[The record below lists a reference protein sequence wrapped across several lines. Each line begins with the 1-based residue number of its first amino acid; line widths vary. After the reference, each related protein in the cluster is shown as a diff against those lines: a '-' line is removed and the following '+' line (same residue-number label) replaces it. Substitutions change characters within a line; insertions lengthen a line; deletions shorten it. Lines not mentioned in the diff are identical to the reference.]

1 MNFLPEEFDE
11 ILNIYREE
19 SEEIVQKFNSN
30 LIRLEENPEDSQI
43 LTNLFQEAHSLKG
56 SARMLGFYNIQNISH
71 KIEDILALIRDKKLS
86 ITQSIF
92 DKLYKTVD
100 FLSFLIN
107 NSVNIKQDYNCD
119 SIDDYLNDLDAITGN
134 TELTNKEQPKE
145 LKKSSFSDVELEN
158 FLKQIPNINALVLES
173 LYILN
178 RYDEKEKETLISIL
192 SDNFINLHEIFK
204 VTNFSDL
211 NEKIESLKSIFNI
224 KVNVANS
231 VDAQEVEKYKELI
244 SEIVQG
250 INIIFS
256 HLSIPS
262 INNELIQEQDSDVDS
277 ISSKEP
283 SDDIDEFKIQL
294 REKLDY
300 LSSNIS
306 QIKTDSGYIENSQKY
321 VLSLLNCN
329 LGEDITKIYKKIFEI
344 LQQIKKLGIKPEN
357 DIITILTQSINITKK
372 IILNTD
378 TSEEE
383 DLSLLFQRLSIVEQM
398 IDISEIANPGHFLD
412 TSEKQNI
419 EPEFQKVQEF
429 FKTFEIGTIKTL
441 RVDTK
446 KLDTL
451 IVQTGELIINGIKN
465 QKHLSELD
473 KFNNKLFE
481 WGSVFKKTMN
491 YIKYYDKKT
500 MGRFDGNEAI
510 SAFNKQLINI
520 FQDNLNGINELIQDV
535 NELYK
540 QIHEDDV
547 KLNHII
553 LEIENV
559 VKSIRVLPLATVF
572 HMLPRMV
579 RDIAANNQKEVE
591 LLISGSETT
600 VDKKIIEEIKMPLI
614 HILRNSIDHGIE
626 LPEDRIKNNKPR
638 VGKIHLSAKYEEN
651 KIIIEI
657 EDDGLGI
664 NLKKVKEKALQKGLL
679 TNEEI
684 DSMNDEQIMN
694 LIFWPGFSTGDKI
707 TEISGRGIGLD
718 IVQTK
723 ISQLNG
729 KVKMYSMINQGAK
742 VIIELPI
749 SMSTVKSF
757 IVTIEDQNFAIPMN
771 AIKIVQWLNEDK
783 IFFKDGYK
791 SVLIDNQTIPVFD
804 LADVLG
810 IKRKINEI
818 KKNITIVVV
827 EAENNKVA
835 YIVDKLLGDQE
846 IIHKKLSPPIFKLKN
861 IGGITTLASGD
872 LCLIINISELLKN
885 SLPNV
890 DKLSVIENKLLTK
903 KKNAFD
909 PKKHKILIIDDSKI
923 TLTLLDKIVSKAGYQ
938 VVSYQDP
945 VSALEK
951 LKLDSLDLIIS
962 DIEMPKMNGYEL
974 VKHVKNN
981 EALNKIP
988 IIIIST
994 MQTPQIKDLFKD
1006 LKINNYINKLK
1017 FEKNDLLNKISNVI
1031 QKTNKAKRLS

>member
-19 SEEIVQKFNSN
+19 SEEIVQKFSNN
-30 LIRLEENPEDSQI
+30 LIRLEKNPEDYQLI
-43 LTNLFQEAHSLKG
+43 TNLFQEAHSLKG
-56 SARMLGFYNIQNISH
+56 SARMVGFYNIQNIAH
-71 KIEDILALIRDKKLS
+71 KIEDILSLIKEKKINLS
-86 ITQSIF
+86 QSIF
-92 DKLYKTVD
+92 DILYKTSD
-100 FLSFLIN
+100 FMLFLIN
-107 NSVNIKQDYNCD
+107 NSVKIKEDYNCE
-119 SIDDYLNDLDAITGN
+119 SIDDYIKDLNAIIGN
-134 TELTNKEQPKE
+134 DSVTKEAEIIEIKDN
-145 LKKSSFSDVELEN
+145 SFSDAELES
-158 FLKQIPNINALVLES
+158 FLKQISNINALILES
-173 LYILN
+173 IFVLD
-178 RYDEKEKETLISIL
+178 RYNEKEKETLISIL
-192 SDNFINLHEIFK
+192 MDNFVNLYEVFKRTKFSELTDKIENLKIIFSRKSCVIDSIDIHEI
-204 VTNFSDL
+204 
-211 NEKIESLKSIFNI
+211 
-224 KVNVANS
+224 
-231 VDAQEVEKYKELI
+231 EKYKELI
-244 SEIVQG
+244 LEIVQG

-256 HLSIPS
+256 HLSIPP
-262 INNELIQEQDSDVDS
+262 INNEFITNENSDNAATLTEELQADT
-277 ISSKEP
+277 
-283 SDDIDEFKIQL
+283 DELKTEL
-294 REKLDY
+294 KEKLDY

-306 QIKTDSGYIENSQKY
+306 QLKVDPVYIENSQKY
-321 VLSLLNCN
+321 VLNLLNYD
-329 LGEDITKIYKKIFEI
+329 LGEDISKIYKKIFDI
-344 LQQIKKLGIKPEN
+344 LLQIKKLGIKPEN

-372 IILNTD
+372 IILNND

-398 IDISEIANPGHFLD
+398 IDISEITNPGHFAE

-451 IVQTGELIINGIKN
+451 IAQTGELIINGIKT

-473 KFNNKLFE
+473 KFNSKLTE
-481 WGSVFKKTMN
+481 WNSIFKKTMN
-491 YIKYYDKKT
+491 YIKYYEKKT
-500 MGRFDGNEAI
+500 SNKHDGNEAI
-510 SAFNKQLINI
+510 SAFNKQLMNI
-520 FQDNLNGINELIQDV
+520 FQGNLNGMNELIVDV

-553 LEIENV
+553 LEIENI

-579 RDIAANNQKEVE
+579 RDIASNNQKEVE

-626 LPEDRIKNNKPR
+626 LPAERIKNNKPI
-638 VGKIHLSAKYEEN
+638 VGKIHLSARYEEN
-651 KIIIEI
+651 KIIIEV

-679 TNEEI
+679 TPEEI
-684 DSMNDEQIMN
+684 NSMSDEQIMN
-694 LIFWPGFSTGDKI
+694 LIFWPGFSTGDTI

-729 KVKMYSMINQGAK
+729 KVKIYSMINQGAK

-749 SMSTVKSF
+749 SMSTLKSF

-771 AIKIVQWLNEDK
+771 TIKIVQWISEDK

-791 SVLIDNQTIPVFD
+791 SILVDNQTIPVFD

-810 IKRKINEI
+810 IKRNLSESEN
-818 KKNITIVVV
+818 KKNITIVVI
-827 EAENNKVA
+827 ESENTKVA

-846 IIHKKLSPPIFKLKN
+846 ILHKKLSPPIFKLKN

-872 LCLIINISELLKN
+872 LCLIINVSELLKN
-885 SLPNV
+885 SLPNTERI
-890 DKLSVIENKLLTK
+890 SSIENKLITK
-903 KKNAFD
+903 KQDSFN
-909 PKKHKILIIDDSKI
+909 PGNYRLLIVDDSKI
-923 TLTLLDKIVSKAGYQ
+923 TLTLLDKIISKAGYQ
-938 VVSYQDP
+938 VTSCLDP
-945 VSALEK
+945 INALEK
-951 LKLDSLDLIIS
+951 LKHDSFDLIIS
-962 DIEMPKMNGYEL
+962 DIEMPTMNGYEL
-974 VKHVKNN
+974 IDHVKNN
-981 EALNKIP
+981 EMLNSIP
-988 IIIIST
+988 VMVIST
-994 MQTPQIKDLFKD
+994 IPSQQMKEHFKD
-1006 LKINNYINKLK
+1006 ISINSYINKLS
-1017 FEKNDLLNKISNVI
+1017 FEKNDFLDKIRDIV
-1031 QKTNKAKRLS
+1031 QKK

>member
-19 SEEIVQKFNSN
+19 SEEIVQKFSSN
-30 LIRLEENPEDSQI
+30 LIRLEKNPEDFQLI
-43 LTNLFQEAHSLKG
+43 TNLFQEAHSLKG
-56 SARMLGFYNIQNISH
+56 SARMVGFYNIQNIAH
-71 KIEDILALIRDKKLS
+71 KIEDILSLIKEKKIN

-92 DKLYKTVD
+92 DTLYKTTD
-100 FLSFLIN
+100 FLLFLIN
-107 NSVNIKQDYNCD
+107 NSVRIKEDYTCE
-119 SIDDYLNDLDAITGN
+119 SIADYLKDLNAIIGDDGL
-134 TELTNKEQPKE
+134 TEGKEIIEVKDN
-145 LKKSSFSDVELEN
+145 SFSDDELEN
-158 FLKQIPNINALVLES
+158 FLKQISNINALILES
-173 LYILN
+173 LFVLN
-178 RYDEKEKETLISIL
+178 RYNEKEKETLISIL
-192 SDNFINLHEIFK
+192 LDNFINLAEIFK
-204 VTNFSDL
+204 RTKFSELID
-211 NEKIESLKSIFNI
+211 KIENLKIIFSRKSCIIDSIDI
-224 KVNVANS
+224 
-231 VDAQEVEKYKELI
+231 QEIEKYKELI

-250 INIIFS
+250 INVIFS
-256 HLSIPS
+256 HLSIPP
-262 INNELIQEQDSDVDS
+262 INNELVTEENHDDGTALIQQ
-277 ISSKEP
+277 IEP
-283 SDDIDEFKIQL
+283 DANDLKAELK
-294 REKLDY
+294 EKLDY

-306 QIKTDSGYIENSQKY
+306 QLKVDPVYIENSQKY
-321 VLSLLNCN
+321 VLNLLNYD
-329 LGEDITKIYKKIFEI
+329 LGEDISKIYKKIFDI
-344 LQQIKKLGIKPEN
+344 LLQIKKLGIKPET

-372 IILNTD
+372 IILNAD
-378 TSEEE
+378 TTEEE

-398 IDISEIANPGHFLD
+398 IDISEITNPGHFAD
-412 TSEKQNI
+412 TTEKQTI

-451 IVQTGELIINGIKN
+451 IAQTGELIINGIKT

-473 KFNNKLFE
+473 KFNNKLTE
-481 WGSVFKKTMN
+481 WNSIFKKTMN

-500 MGRFDGNEAI
+500 SNKFDGNEAI

-520 FQDNLNGINELIQDV
+520 FQGNLNGMNELIADV

-553 LEIENV
+553 VEIENI

-579 RDIAANNQKEVE
+579 RDIASNNQKEVE

-626 LPEDRIKNNKPR
+626 LPDERIKNNKPR
-638 VGKIHLSAKYEEN
+638 VGKIHLSARYEEN
-651 KIIIEI
+651 KIIIEV

-664 NLKKVKEKALQKGLL
+664 NLKKVKEKAIQKGLL
-679 TNEEI
+679 TPEEI
-684 DSMNDEQIMN
+684 HSMSDEQIMN
-694 LIFWPGFSTGDKI
+694 LIFWPGFSTGETI

-729 KVKMYSMINQGAK
+729 KVKIYSMINQGAK
-742 VIIELPI
+742 VVIELPI
-749 SMSTVKSF
+749 SMSTLKSF

-771 AIKIVQWLNEDK
+771 TIKIVQWINEDK

-791 SVLIDNQTIPVFD
+791 SILVDNQTIPVFD

-810 IKRKINEI
+810 IKRSLNEN
-818 KKNITIVVV
+818 KKNITIIVI
-827 EAENNKVA
+827 ESENTKVA

-846 IIHKKLSPPIFKLKN
+846 ILHKKLSPPIFKLKN

-872 LCLIINISELLKN
+872 LCLIINVSELLKN
-885 SLPNV
+885 SLPNTDRLV
-890 DKLSVIENKLLTK
+890 AIENKLITK
-903 KKNAFD
+903 KQSSFNPSNYKL
-909 PKKHKILIIDDSKI
+909 LIVDDSKI

-938 VVSYQDP
+938 VTSYLDP
-945 VSALEK
+945 VTALEK
-951 LKLDSLDLIIS
+951 LKHDSFDLIIS
-962 DIEMPKMNGYEL
+962 DIEMPTMNGYEL
-974 VKHVKNN
+974 IEHVKNN
-981 EALNKIP
+981 EMLSNIP
-988 IIIIST
+988 VMVIST
-994 MQTPQIKDLFKD
+994 IPSQQIKEHFRELN
-1006 LKINNYINKLK
+1006 INSYINKLN
-1017 FEKNDLLNKISNVI
+1017 FEKNDFLNKIESLL
-1031 QKTNKAKRLS
+1031 QKNN

>member
-30 LIRLEENPEDSQI
+30 LIRLEKNPEDFQL

-56 SARMLGFYNIQNISH
+56 SARMLGFYNIQNLAH
-71 KIEDILALIRDKKLS
+71 KIEDILALIRDKKLG
-86 ITQSIF
+86 ITQRIF

-100 FLSFLIN
+100 FLLFLIA
-107 NSVNIKQDYNCD
+107 NSVKTKQDYVCE
-119 SIDDYLNDLDAITGN
+119 SIDDYLKDLNEIIGDN
-134 TELTNKEQPKE
+134 ELTNKEQLPE
-145 LKKSSFSDVELEN
+145 LKANSFSDIELER
-158 FLKQIPNINALVLES
+158 FLKQTSNINALILES
-173 LYILN
+173 LYVLN
-178 RYDEKEKETLISIL
+178 HYDEKETLISIL
-192 SDNFINLHEIFK
+192 NDNFINLYEIFK
-204 VTNFSDL
+204 GTKFSEL
-211 NEKIESLKSIFNI
+211 KEKIETLKTIFERKI
-224 KVNVANS
+224 NVAKS
-231 VDAQEVEKYKELI
+231 LDIKEIEKYKESIYELT
-244 SEIVQG
+244 EG
-250 INIIFS
+250 INLIFS
-256 HLSIPS
+256 HLSIPP
-262 INNELIQEQDSDVDS
+262 INNELIKVATQDLEYNSFQ
-277 ISSKEP
+277 EP
-283 SDDIDEFKIQL
+283 SGDENDFKTQL
-294 REKLDY
+294 KEKLDY

-306 QIKTDSGYIENSQKY
+306 QIKLDPTYIENSQKY
-321 VLSLLNCN
+321 VLNLLNYDI
-329 LGEDITKIYKKIFEI
+329 GEDITKIYKKIFDI
-344 LQQIKKLGIKPEN
+344 LVQIKKLGIKPEN

-372 IILNTD
+372 IILNAE
-378 TSEEE
+378 TSEDE

-398 IDISEIANPGHFLD
+398 IDISEITNPGHFLD
-412 TSEKQNI
+412 TTEKQNI

-451 IVQTGELIINGIKN
+451 IAQTGELIINGIKT

-473 KFNNKLFE
+473 KFNNKLVE
-481 WGSVFKKTMN
+481 WNSTFKKTMN
-491 YIKYYDKKT
+491 YIKYYEKKAVNK
-500 MGRFDGNEAI
+500 FDNNEAL
-510 SAFNKQLINI
+510 SAFNKQLMNI
-520 FQDNLNGINELIQDV
+520 FQGNLNGVNELIQDV

-540 QIHEDDV
+540 HIHEDDV

-553 LEIENV
+553 LEIENI

-638 VGKIHLSAKYEEN
+638 VGKIHLSARYEEN
-651 KIIIEI
+651 KIIIEV

-679 TNEEI
+679 TTEEI
-684 DSMNDEQIMN
+684 NTMDDEQIMN

-729 KVKMYSMINQGAK
+729 KVKIYSMINQGAK
-742 VIIELPI
+742 VVIELPI

-757 IVTIEDQNFAIPMN
+757 IVTIEDHNFAIPMN
-771 AIKIVQWLNEDK
+771 AIKIVQWINEDK
-783 IFFKDGYK
+783 IFLKDGYK
-791 SVLIDNQTIPVFD
+791 SILIDNQSIPVFD
-804 LADVLG
+804 LADILG
-810 IKRKINEI
+810 IKRKTNENN
-818 KKNITIVVV
+818 KNITIVVI
-827 EAENNKVA
+827 ESENNKIA

-846 IIHKKLSPPIFKLKN
+846 ILHKKLSPPIFKLKN

-872 LCLIINISELLKN
+872 LCLIINVSELLKN
-885 SLPNV
+885 SLPSI

-903 KKNAFD
+903 KKDSFNPNKF
-909 PKKHKILIIDDSKI
+909 KILIIDDSKI
-923 TLTLLDKIVSKAGYQ
+923 TLTLLERIVSKAGYKTFA
-938 VVSYQDP
+938 YQDP

-951 LKLDSLDLIIS
+951 LKHDSFDLIIS
-962 DIEMPKMNGYEL
+962 DIEMPKMDGFEL
-974 VKHVKNN
+974 IRQVKNN
-981 EALNKIP
+981 EMLSNIP
-988 IIIIST
+988 IIVIST
-994 MQTPQIKDLFKD
+994 ISLQQMNELFKD
-1006 LKINNYINKLK
+1006 ININHYINKLN
-1017 FEKNDLLNKISNVI
+1017 FEKNNLLDVISNAL
-1031 QKTNKAKRLS
+1031 QKTSLI